1 MAQLFWHPDRLFLEK
16 EIEKKTCKTQVADDD
31 AAADDDD
38 DDDDDHYNNN
48 DDHYNNNNDHY
59 DEDGL
64 VSGLS

>member
-31 AAADDDD
+31 AAAAAAA
-38 DDDDDHYNNN
+38 

>member
-31 AAADDDD
+31 AAAAA